1 MEKKAYG
8 SIAGKEKQTYVG
20 KDQEGTLILMDD
32 EKKANDTR
40 THTYQNELQ
49 RHEERIKFL
58 VSRPNYLDELV
69 VEGKNLEMKIRQV
82 KKENKDLHRN
92 AELQGRDLVNGASLL
107 DKLEIEEQKLN
118 RAFKHHKKYDD
129 HMKVLT

>member
-1 MEKKAYG
+1 M
-8 SIAGKEKQTYVG
+8 
-20 KDQEGTLILMDD
+20 
-32 EKKANDTR
+32 
-40 THTYQNELQ
+40 
-49 RHEERIKFL
+49 
-58 VSRPNYLDELV
+58 VSRTNYLDELV

-129 HMKVLT
+129 HMKVLNEKIERFKDKNFELQKAIDLRVEQFSKSENYIA